1 MYCAFES
8 FSRDLTE
15 GRNKMQFFMP
25 VDGTWGD
32 FGYSDTEGYA
42 SQPERAS
49 MYEVSFTDLPDTIQA
64 IEGDCE

>member
-1 MYCAFES
+1 
-8 FSRDLTE
+8 
-15 GRNKMQFFMP
+15 MQFFMP